1 MVSEDGMAAIL
12 QGLQFQPGA
21 SVIHRLDPRVKLLI
35 SATLLITA
43 LLYSEITVTSMVIAA
58 EAILTAVSGTIR
70 RWVKTVYG
78 AAPLVAAV
86 FAMNYL
92 VWAFQEGVYYDPV
105 ILYRSFAASYRLI
118 AFLASFSIFF
128 LTTTPE
134 ELGMTLT
141 KLRIP
146 YMYSFAFISA
156 IRFTPILAEEL
167 QSIMDAQRSR
177 GLELDKDGPISRIRR
192 YIPILVPLIV
202 NVLRRSYDLAEAME
216 VKCFGASKK
225 RTFLKELKMNAK
237 DYLISA
243 ASILCLAASIYVRFF
258 LKLSLL

>member
-1 MVSEDGMAAIL
+1 MAAIL
-12 QGLQFQPGA
+12 QGLQFQPGT

-35 SATLLITA
+35 STTLLITA
-43 LLYSEITVTSMVIAA
+43 LLYSEITVTSIVIAA
-58 EAILTAVSGTIR
+58 EAILSEVSGTIR
-70 RWVKTVYG
+70 RWIKTVYG
-78 AAPLVAAV
+78 AAPLVILV

-92 VWAFQEGVYYDPV
+92 VWALQEGAYYDPA
-105 ILYRSFAASYRLI
+105 ILYRSFAASYRLV

-134 ELGMTLT
+134 ELGMTLS
-141 KLRIP
+141 KLKIP

-156 IRFTPILAEEL
+156 IRFTPVLAEEL

-177 GLELDKDGPISRIRR
+177 GLELDKGGPISRIRR

-216 VKCFGASKK
+216 VKCFGASRK
-225 RTFLKELKMNAK
+225 RTFLKELKMK
-237 DYLISA
+237 PRDYIASA
-243 ASILCLAASIYVRFF
+243 AVVLGLGASIYARFF
-258 LKLSLL
+258 MRLSLL

>member
-1 MVSEDGMAAIL
+1 MATLL
-12 QGLQFQPGA
+12 QGLQFQPGT

-35 SATLLITA
+35 STTLLITS
-43 LLYSEITVTSMVIAA
+43 LLYLEIVVTSLVIAV
-58 EAILTAVSGTIR
+58 ELILSTISGTVR
-70 RWVKTVYG
+70 RWAKTVYG
-78 AAPLVAAV
+78 ALPLIILI
-86 FAMNYL
+86 FLMNYL
-92 VWAFQEGVYYDPV
+92 VRSFSEGSYYDPNV
-105 ILYRSFAASYRLI
+105 IYVSFATAYRLI

-134 ELGMTLT
+134 ELGMTFT

-167 QSIMDAQRSR
+167 QTIMDAQRSR
-177 GLELDKDGPISRIRR
+177 GLELDRGNPIKRIRR

-202 NVLRRSYDLAEAME
+202 NVLRRSYELAEAME

-225 RTFLKELKMNAK
+225 RTFLRELEMKPR
-237 DYLISA
+237 DYIV
-243 ASILCLAASIYVRFF
+243 LAITLLSLAFAIYARFF
-258 LKLSLL
+258 LKLNLP

>member
-1 MVSEDGMAAIL
+1 MATLL
-12 QGLQFQPGA
+12 QGLQFYPGR
-21 SVIHRLDPRVKLLI
+21 SFVHRLDPRVKLTL
-35 SATLLITA
+35 STVLLITT
-43 LLYSEITVTSMVIAA
+43 LLYLEVTVITIIIFV
-58 EAILTAVSGTIR
+58 EAFLAAVSGTIR
-70 RWVKTVYG
+70 RWVKTIYG
-78 AAPLVAAV
+78 AAPLIVMV
-86 FAMNYL
+86 FLMNYL
-92 VWAFQEGVYYDPV
+92 VRAFSYGGFYDPSAF
-105 ILYRSFAASYRLI
+105 YESFAASYRLI

-167 QSIMDAQRSR
+167 QTIMDAQRSR
-177 GLELDKDGPISRIRR
+177 GLELDKGGPLSRVKK

-202 NVLRRSYDLAEAME
+202 NVLRRSYELAEAME

-225 RTFLKELKMNAK
+225 RTFLKELKMK
-237 DYLISA
+237 PMDFA
-243 ASILCLAASIYVRFF
+243 ALAIILLCFGAAVYIRLFCRLPVP
-258 LKLSLL
+258 